1 MVSRPRDAGLSRV
14 RSIRPKVPQARRLA
28 AAALLLGVSV
38 TRLASAE
45 PAPSPGEI
53 AALDLSGPFR
63 TRSAW
68 QVTAMQ
74 AAPIPDPFGPAD
86 GTVPGAVTV
95 CLHKTNGPCDT
106 QLQSKLF
113 DTSDVAAFSERHYLH
128 KLAVGRSQGAFGQPL
143 LLLVTASLHSGDGD
157 QLVLTQVMAY
167 RGSPDRLVKAYEH
180 WTGTNNN
187 QEVRLMPAGPLAGD
201 IIAVEPTD
209 TAPFGYWVTV
219 NVFTPAQGYR
229 PVLRFRSATTYAD
242 GNALPV
248 IDSEMA
254 NILRRRGLW
263 RPGSPLPL
271 PATPCAKP
279 HLRRMELWCD

>member
-1 MVSRPRDAGLSRV
+1 MVV
-14 RSIRPKVPQARRLA
+14 RSH
-28 AAALLLGVSV
+28 G
-38 TRLASAE
+38 AS
-45 PAPSPGEI
+45 
-53 AALDLSGPFR
+53 
-63 TRSAW
+63 
-68 QVTAMQ
+68 
-74 AAPIPDPFGPAD
+74 
-86 GTVPGAVTV
+86 
-95 CLHKTNGPCDT
+95 
-106 QLQSKLF
+106 
-113 DTSDVAAFSERHYLH
+113 
-128 KLAVGRSQGAFGQPL
+128 GQPL

-167 RGSPDRLVKAYEH
+167 RRGPDRFVKAYEH

-187 QEVRLMPAGPLAGD
+187 QEVRFMPAGPLAGD

-219 NVFTPAQGYR
+219 NVFTARGYR

-254 NILRRRGLW
+254 NILSRLGMW
-263 RPGSPLPL
+263 RPGLPLPL

-279 HLRRMELWCD
+279 HLRQGELWCG

>member
-1 MVSRPRDAGLSRV
+1 MVSRPRDGGLSRV

-38 TRLASAE
+38 TRLAAAE

-53 AALDLSGPFR
+53 AALDLSRPFR

-68 QVTAMQ
+68 QVTATQ
-74 AAPIPDPFGPAD
+74 AAPIPDPLGPED
-86 GTVPGAVTV
+86 GTVTI
-95 CLHKTNGPCDT
+95 CLHRTDGPCDP

-113 DTSDVAAFSERHYLH
+113 DTSDVPAFSEPHSLD
-128 KLAVGRSQGAFGQPL
+128 KLAVVRSHGTTGQPL
-143 LLLVTASLHSGDGD
+143 LLLVTASLPSGDGD
-157 QLVLTQVMAY
+157 RLVLTQVMAY
-167 RGSPDRLVKAYEH
+167 RRGPDRFVKAYEH

-187 QEVRLMPAGPLAGD
+187 QDVRLVPAGPLAGD
-201 IIAVEPTD
+201 IIAVEPTE

-248 IDSEMA
+248 IDSEMV
-254 NILRRRGLW
+254 NILRRLDRW
-263 RPGSPLPL
+263 RLGAPLPL
-271 PATPCAKP
+271 PMTP
-279 HLRRMELWCD
+279 RLWNSVEN